1 MKEEEELEMLERQN
15 AFLLEHGTDVTL
27 SKGDFIA
34 TLYFQRGKYQTK
46 TTKEESSYLT
56 GIEEPGVLSIN
67 KFLVPQLDTRN
78 YSRTIPDM
86 KIE

>member
-27 SKGDFIA
+27 SKCDFIA
-34 TLYFQRGKYQTK
+34 TLYFQKGKYQTK
-46 TTKEESSYLT
+46 TTKEESYYLI
-56 GIEEPGVLSIN
+56 GKEEPGVLFIN
-67 KFLVPQLDTRN
+67 KFLIPQLDTKN
-78 YSRTIPDM
+78 YSMTIPDM